1 MHKEHVNSLVSLSL
15 ALLVAI
21 VSVPLTTEALFR
33 SSDDDGTQFEANVPD
48 IFELARSYH
57 EQGQANRRE
66 FYEAMEIY
74 REKLK
79 NGELALIKPDINN
92 KATVDYYFGRI
103 TLEEAKHAAAPK
115 KVVSSGSGSTTAGLT
130 EETIS
135 KDDRALLRRY
145 ERAGYCPESL
155 RNYITGFYELCK
167 TLAGKNLRSSPR
179 MGIMNDLIRI
189 QSARNVLPNT
199 LKNRLDMLRQAR
211 EGTKRPNTVRPT
223 FRRAAAPPEQQ

>member
-33 SSDDDGTQFEANVPD
+33 SADDDGTQFETNVPN
-48 IFELARSYH
+48 IFEMARSYH
-57 EQGQANRRE
+57 EEGQANRRE
-66 FYEAMEIY
+66 FYEAMEMY

-92 KATVDYYFGRI
+92 RATVDYYFGRI

-115 KVVSSGSGSTTAGLT
+115 KVVSSGTGATNKGLT
-130 EETIS
+130 EAEIS

-155 RNYITGFYELCK
+155 RNYISGFYELCK
-167 TLAGKNLRSSPR
+167 MLAGKSLRKSPR

-199 LKNRLDMLRQAR
+199 LNNRLEMLRQAR
-211 EGTKRPNTVRPT
+211 EGTKRPDTTRPT
-223 FRRAAAPPEQQ
+223 FRRAAAPEQE

>member
-33 SSDDDGTQFEANVPD
+33 SADDDGTQFETNVPN
-48 IFELARSYH
+48 IFEMARSYH

-66 FYEAMEIY
+66 FYEAMEMY

-79 NGELALIKPDINN
+79 DGETDLIKPDINK

-103 TLEEAKHAAAPK
+103 TLEEAKHAAAPPRQ
-115 KVVSSGSGSTTAGLT
+115 VSAGEGSTTAVLQ
-130 EETIS
+130 EDTIS

-145 ERAGYCPESL
+145 ERA
-155 RNYITGFYELCK
+155 
-167 TLAGKNLRSSPR
+167 
-179 MGIMNDLIRI
+179 
-189 QSARNVLPNT
+189 
-199 LKNRLDMLRQAR
+199 
-211 EGTKRPNTVRPT
+211 
-223 FRRAAAPPEQQ
+223 

>member
-33 SSDDDGTQFEANVPD
+33 SQDQDGVKFEVGVPD
-48 IFELARSYH
+48 IMEMARNYH
-57 EQGQANRRE
+57 EEGQANRRE
-66 FYEAMEIY
+66 FYEAMEIF

-79 NGELALIKPDINN
+79 DGEQDLIKPDINN
-92 KATVDYYFGRI
+92 RATVDYYFGRI

-115 KVVSSGSGSTTAGLT
+115 ALRGGSGSTTAVLT
-130 EETIS
+130 EDTVS

-155 RNYITGFYELCK
+155 RNYIAGFYDLCK
-167 TLAGKNLRSSPR
+167 TLAGKSLRTSPR
-179 MGIMNDLIRI
+179 MGILNDMIRI
-189 QSARNVLPNT
+189 QAARKVLPKT
-199 LKNRLDMLRQAR
+199 LNNRLEMLRQAR

-223 FRRAAAPPEQQ
+223 TRTAAPVQE